1 MQVRTPNDL
10 AALVRGRRRE
20 LGWTQDVLAERSGAS
35 LRWIVALEAG
45 KASARTGMVLSVLSA
60 LGLVLDA
67 EVAPDESGAQL
78 DAYLE
83 ELSNGD

>member
-1 MQVRTPNDL
+1 MQVRTPTDV

-35 LRWIVALEAG
+35 PRWIVALEAG

-83 ELSNGD
+83 EFSNGD

>member
-1 MQVRTPNDL
+1 MQVRTPTDV

-20 LGWTQDVLAERSGAS
+20 LGWTQTGLAERSGTSA
-35 LRWIVALEAG
+35 RWIVALEAG
-45 KASARTGMVLSVLSA
+45 KASARMGMVLAVLSA

-83 ELSNGD
+83 QFVHGD